1 MSGEQ
6 ELQDKTNKTEEL
18 ESENLTLKTQVDELN
33 SALNAAVLEA
43 RESKTKSDNL
53 EKSLED
59 KEDDMQKQLAEN
71 ESLRVEFE
79 NGR

>member
-18 ESENLTLKTQVDELN
+18 ESENLKLTAQVNELN

-53 EKSLED
+53 EKSLEN
-59 KEDDMQKQLAEN
+59 KENDMQKQIAEN
-71 ESLRVEFE
+71 ESLRVEIE